1 MAKTKRR
8 QAFAEQYVFSAE
20 EFEASGIRELSFE
33 ELLKVNGGK
42 VVKDDPW
49 TDKNSETCP
58 YSSNAPRTDSSS
70 GSSGGGSSSSNYGSS
85 SGGSSSTNSDSS
97 GYSEPVTGSH
107 SDDSGGS
114 TCDGWNN
121 YWNGLTSGGSSGGG
135 SSGSTGGSSGGSS
148 SGGDSSA
155 PPSSSPSEP
164 VTGSDSDDT
173 GGSTCDGWNN
183 YWNGLT
189 SGGSSGGGSSGSTGG
204 SSGNSDSSGGSSS
217 DDSSDDDCSS
227 GGSSGGGSSWSGDY
241 TPPVQSQP
249 VPKPNKGE
257 ETSPTQGGG
266 TSHGEAVMPVKNQGK
281 NAGAANSGT
290 KIGGASSIRELW
302 DNAVNKVN
310 NVVRSGKDAVSEKLA
325 RWNRKEEKGLD
336 YSKTEARYGSF
347 PDGSQEDTTAWGWQ
361 YSLSENT
368 KKHISQLH
376 PKIQTATKNMMVN
389 LYNKGVKTEIICSMR
404 TSAEQDQLYNIGRD
418 SEGNVVG
425 KVVTYVKG
433 GESFHNFGLAF
444 DVEVY
449 NKNGK
454 KNWDS
459 ESVDWQSVIAEGQ
472 AQGFEAGAT
481 WKDFKDFPHFQNACN
496 LSTKQLRDRLVN
508 NQMQGGWVN
517 VE

>member
-85 SGGSSSTNSDSS
+85 SGTNNDSS
-97 GYSEPVTGSH
+97 GYSEPVTGNH
-107 SDDSGGS
+107 SDDS
-114 TCDGWNN
+114 DG
-121 YWNGLTSGGSSGGG
+121 YTDYPEAGYIDYPGNGYTAGYESGGSSGGG
-135 SSGSTGGSSGGSS
+135 
-148 SGGDSSA
+148 
-155 PPSSSPSEP
+155 
-164 VTGSDSDDT
+164 
-173 GGSTCDGWNN
+173 
-183 YWNGLT
+183 
-189 SGGSSGGGSSGSTGG
+189 SGSTGG
-204 SSGNSDSSGGSSS
+204 SSGNSDSS
-217 DDSSDDDCSS
+217 DDSSSYNSSDSSDNDYSS
-227 GGSSGGGSSWSGDY
+227 GDDSDSGYWGGGY
-241 TPPVQSQP
+241 TPPAQSQP
-249 VPKPNKGE
+249 APKPNKGE

-266 TSHGEAVMPVKNQGK
+266 APYGEAVVPVKNQGK

-290 KIGGASSIRELW
+290 KSRGASSVREFW
-302 DNAVNKVN
+302 GNTTNRVN
-310 NVVRSGKDAVSEKLA
+310 NLVRSGKDAVSEKLA

-347 PDGSQEDTTAWGWQ
+347 PNGSQEDTTAWGWQ
-361 YSLSENT
+361 HSLSKNT
-368 KKHISQLH
+368 KKHINQLH
-376 PKIQTATKNMMVN
+376 PEIQTATKNMMVN
-389 LYNKGVKTEIICSMR
+389 LYNKGVKTEIVCSMR
-404 TSAEQDQLYNIGRD
+404 TSAEQDRLYNIGRD

-425 KVVTYVKG
+425 EVVTYVKG

-449 NKNGK
+449 NKDGK

-459 ESVDWQSVIAEGQ
+459 KSVDWQTVVAEGQ
-472 AQGFEAGAT
+472 VQGFEAGAT
-481 WKDFKDFPHFQNACN
+481 WKDFNDFPHFQNAFN

-508 NQMQGGWVN
+508 NQMQGGWVS
-517 VE
+517 VK